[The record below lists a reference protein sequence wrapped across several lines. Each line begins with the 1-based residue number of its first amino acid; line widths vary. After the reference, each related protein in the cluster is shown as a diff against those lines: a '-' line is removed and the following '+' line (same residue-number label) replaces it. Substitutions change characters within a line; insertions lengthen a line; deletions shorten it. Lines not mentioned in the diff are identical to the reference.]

1 MDLFF
6 WVLKDQLKAE
16 AILVNLPFSS
26 IDTVKV
32 EHQHSVSILLFHN
45 NEQILCVRDKC
56 RTNLNVLIKRCEL
69 NPMEQLSVIEV
80 DQENEILKSWENYV
94 WPVDTEGSYWG
105 IDVGLLDEGHILNAT
120 IATLVFDLM
129 SLLSHIWSEG
139 FAFLLCFICLVNNEL
154 VIL

>member
-16 AILVNLPFSS
+16 AILVNLPFIS
-26 IDTVKV
+26 INAIKV

-45 NEQILCVRDKC
+45 NEQILCVWDEC
-56 RTNLNVLIKRCEL
+56 RTNLNVLIKWCEL
-69 NPMEQLSVIEV
+69 NPMEELSVIKV
-80 DQENEILKSWENYV
+80 DQENEIFQSWENYV

-129 SLLSHIWSEG
+129 SLLSHVWSDG
-139 FAFLLCFICLVNNEL
+139 FAFLLCFIGLVNNEL
-154 VIL
+154 VIP